1 MQEVM
6 TDMKNLPPELKS
18 YKEEFDFLHK
28 KIGDLEWEL
37 ATIYLGR
44 KGVLQSEMDRI
55 EEQLENYRSNICILI
70 ERVHDEVRKI
80 NRTKLK

>member
-44 KGVLQSEMDRI
+44 KGVLQSEMD
-55 EEQLENYRSNICILI
+55 
-70 ERVHDEVRKI
+70 
-80 NRTKLK
+80 